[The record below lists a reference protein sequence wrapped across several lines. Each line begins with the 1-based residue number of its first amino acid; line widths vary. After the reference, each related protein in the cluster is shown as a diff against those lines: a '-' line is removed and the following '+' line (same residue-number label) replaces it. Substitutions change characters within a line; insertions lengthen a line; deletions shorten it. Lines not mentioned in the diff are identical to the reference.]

1 MDSNSKNKLMIGLV
15 TGAAV
20 AGLAYYLI
28 FGGGPSTNPHRKD
41 NVRGNSHSESK
52 HKQNS
57 SLSSSQSKYFLKDK
71 QYLDMIDRLKVTVE
85 SEKMIGKFSKLTL
98 SAINKAIFQLFKS
111 EYLANY
117 LENRSLRRKYF
128 SSLAD
133 YAEELLKGSLKSE
146 ELMEEAT
153 GEVLRDLGVDRRM
166 YESEFDRVSHEDS
179 NFQMF
184 NIYMLESLKTQ
195 VSSKSGV
202 KLNKELLV
210 EYFKYQA
217 AIYND
222 FNFGELRDLTPE
234 NLLLCKQSYIC
245 DHAAV
250 KFGIEEEDI
259 IREPLLLHDPVVD
272 EAHRQLQNKFVNDKQ
287 NSISFPY

>member
-1 MDSNSKNKLMIGLV
+1 MDSNSKNKLVVGLV
-15 TGAAV
+15 AGAAV

-28 FGGGPSTNPHRKD
+28 FGGHPTKSPQPAH
-41 NVRGNSHSESK
+41 K
-52 HKQNS
+52 HKEGS
-57 SLSSSQSKYFLKDK
+57 TSLNSSQSKYFLKDK
-71 QYLDMIDRLKVTVE
+71 QYLDIIDRLKVAVE
-85 SEKMIGKFSKLTL
+85 SEKLLGKFSKLTL
-98 SAINKAIFQLFKS
+98 STINKAIFQLFKS
-111 EYLANY
+111 EYLSNY
-117 LENRSLRRKYF
+117 VENRNLRRKYL
-128 SSLAD
+128 SSLVD
-133 YAEELLKGSLKSE
+133 YSEELFKGSHKSE

-153 GEVLRDLGVDRRM
+153 NEVLRDLNIDKKL
-166 YESEFDRVSHEDS
+166 YENEYDRVSHEDS

-195 VSSKSGV
+195 VISKSNV
-202 KLNKELLV
+202 KLTKESLV

-217 AIYND
+217 SIYNN
-222 FNFGELRDLTPE
+222 FNFNELRELTPD

-259 IREPLLLHDPVVD
+259 IREPLLLHDPEVD
-272 EAHRQLQNKFVNDKQ
+272 DVHRQLQSKFVNDKQ

>member
-1 MDSNSKNKLMIGLV
+1 MDSNSKNKLVVGLV
-15 TGAAV
+15 AGAAV

-28 FGGGPSTNPHRKD
+28 FGGHPTKNPQPAH
-41 NVRGNSHSESK
+41 K
-52 HKQNS
+52 HKEGS
-57 SLSSSQSKYFLKDK
+57 TSLNSSQSKYFLKDK
-71 QYLDMIDRLKVTVE
+71 QYLDIIDRLKVAVE
-85 SEKMIGKFSKLTL
+85 SEKLLGKFSKLTL
-98 SAINKAIFQLFKS
+98 STINKAIFQLFKS
-111 EYLANY
+111 EYLSNY
-117 LENRSLRRKYF
+117 VENRNLRRKYL
-128 SSLAD
+128 SSLVD
-133 YAEELLKGSLKSE
+133 YSEELFKGSHKSE

-153 GEVLRDLGVDRRM
+153 NEVLRDLNIDKKL
-166 YESEFDRVSHEDS
+166 YENEYDRVSHEDS

-195 VSSKSGV
+195 VTSKSNV
-202 KLNKELLV
+202 KLTKESLV

-217 AIYND
+217 SIYNN
-222 FNFGELRDLTPE
+222 FNFNELRELTPD

-259 IREPLLLHDPVVD
+259 IREPLLLHDPEVD
-272 EAHRQLQNKFVNDKQ
+272 DIHRQLQSKFVNDKQ